1 MLALIGLGNPSSS
14 HKNNRHNIGFMLID
28 SIVRYKNLGVYK
40 NKFNAHIMNTQIS
53 SIPVILAKPQ
63 TFMNKSGM
71 CVSQIM
77 HFYKLETKNIVIF
90 HDDIDLQLGK
100 IKTKI
105 GGSNGGH
112 NGLKDI
118 DEHIGNEYRRVRIG
132 IGKPNGK
139 AGVVE
144 HVLKDFDEEE
154 KVELISSGGTYIEI
168 RKLGF
173 KCKEVSSFT
182 GSAEILNVPVPI
194 CSMGR

>member
-28 SIVRYKNLGVYK
+28 SIVRYKNLGAYK

-132 IGKPNGK
+132 IGHPGEKSL
-139 AGVVE
+139 VSDY
-144 HVLKDFDEEE
+144 VLGDFNKKDLITTTSFIKTITNQIDSLIMSLHKNLSSE
-154 KVELISSGGTYIEI
+154 ISSLIKI
-168 RKLGF
+168 
-173 KCKEVSSFT
+173 SSKT
-182 GSAEILNVPVPI
+182 E
-194 CSMGR
+194 